1 MVGPACY
8 KKRSHRSGKES
19 VTAHATAEWVET
31 GKGRLPLLVLTH
43 EDEIECVGPVW
54 MARSILTGHV
64 AAGITE
70 ARARK
75 CLRLTVQ
82 RSIEI
87 VLGAGCSHSDWLH
100 GQKPA
105 EPEYLRQ
112 YFTEAAEAGERVDWS
127 RHGGTTIAIAP
138 S

>member
-1 MVGPACY
+1 M
-8 KKRSHRSGKES
+8 S
-19 VTAHATAEWVET
+19 HATAEWVEA
-31 GKGRLPLLVLTH
+31 GKSRLPLLVLTC
-43 EDEIECVGPVW
+43 EDEMEGVGCVR

-64 AAGITE
+64 AAGTTE

-87 VLGAGCSHSDWLH
+87 ALGSGRSLAEWLPL
-100 GQKPA
+100 QRSV
-105 EPEYLRQ
+105 EPEYLSR
-112 YFTEAAEAGERVDWS
+112 YFAQAVAVGESVDWS
-127 RHGGTTIAIAP
+127 LYGGTTVAMAA

>member
-1 MVGPACY
+1 M
-8 KKRSHRSGKES
+8 
-19 VTAHATAEWVET
+19 AHAIGEWVEA
-31 GKGRLPLLVLTH
+31 GKSRLPLLVLTY
-43 EDEIECVGPVW
+43 EDEIESVGSVW

-64 AAGITE
+64 AAGTTE
-70 ARARK
+70 AKARK

-87 VLGAGCSHSDWLH
+87 SLETGRSLTEWLR
-100 GQKPA
+100 GQRRA

-112 YFTEAAEAGERVDWS
+112 YFAQAAAVGETVDWS
-127 RHGGTTIAIAP
+127 ESGGTTIAMAP

>member
-1 MVGPACY
+1 M
-8 KKRSHRSGKES
+8 
-19 VTAHATAEWVET
+19 AHATAEWVEA
-31 GKGRLPLLVLTH
+31 GKSRLPLLVLTY
-43 EDEIECVGPVW
+43 EDEIESVGPVW

-87 VLGAGCSHSDWLH
+87 ALEAGRSLTEWFL
-100 GQKPA
+100 GQKRA

-112 YFTEAAEAGERVDWS
+112 YFAQAAAAGERVDWS
-127 RHGGTTIAIAP
+127 LYGGTTIAMAP

>member
-1 MVGPACY
+1 M
-8 KKRSHRSGKES
+8 
-19 VTAHATAEWVET
+19 AHATAEWIEA
-31 GKGRLPLLVLTH
+31 GQSRLPLLVLTY
-43 EDEIECVGPVW
+43 EDEIESVGPIW

-64 AAGITE
+64 AAGTTE
-70 ARARK
+70 ARAKK

-87 VLGAGCSHSDWLH
+87 SLGAGRSLAEWLPE
-100 GQKPA
+100 QRSA

-112 YFTEAAEAGERVDWS
+112 YFAQAATVGESVDWS
-127 RHGGTTIAIAP
+127 RYSGATIAMAP